1 VLPYNLRG
9 MPLIKILIVACLIAI
24 VLSLGS
30 ALFYL
35 MSDKGGSKKMARA
48 LTIRVGLSVLLFVL
62 LLIAWWQGLIQPHG
76 VGQ

>member
-1 VLPYNLRG
+1 
-9 MPLIKILIVACLIAI
+9 MPLIKILILACLVAI

-35 MSDKGGSKKMARA
+35 MNDKGESKKMARA
-48 LTIRVGLSVLLFVL
+48 LTVRVGLSVLLFVL

-76 VGQ
+76 VGR